1 MKSVKHLCEVILC
14 DVSSCSE
21 ASFFFFF
28 FVFFFFFFFC
38 FVNGT
43 LGSFYFY
50 FLKFGKCEGSGKI
63 LVDLPS

>member
-1 MKSVKHLCEVILC
+1 MKSVKHLCEIILC

-28 FVFFFFFFFC
+28 FCIFFFFG
-38 FVNGT
+38 FVIGT
-43 LGSFYFY
+43 VGSFYFY

>member
-1 MKSVKHLCEVILC
+1 MKSVKHLCEIILC

-28 FVFFFFFFFC
+28 GFVI
-38 FVNGT
+38 GT
-43 LGSFYFY
+43 VGSFYFY